1 MPKCSASNP
10 WYALSSPEVLG
21 CELPMSNSDETLFS
35 YGKNTHIANHPFD
48 GTRLSLE
55 SPREAACFFCQKIF
69 HSLHMKNGPRW
80 FASNRRPKLLLA
92 VRNLPHFIM
101 ITSHIH
107 PLSLD
112 GCFSFEEIT
121 GCQMRASG
129 GGGEEGG
136 WDEFLGFSLQD
147 DNVTQF
153 RGDAFSK
160 GCWCSLFRY
169 STIS

>member
-1 MPKCSASNP
+1 MESIMFGFHFVFGWVGGGDAKMLCIQSMICANF
-10 WYALSSPEVLG
+10 SPEVLG
-21 CELPMSNSDETLFS
+21 CELPMSNSDETLFFH
-35 YGKNTHIANHPFD
+35 GKNTHIANHPFD
-48 GTRLSLE
+48 GTPCLSLE
-55 SPREAACFFCQKIF
+55 SPREAACFLCQKKN

-112 GCFSFEEIT
+112 GCFSFEETT

-136 WDEFLGFSLQD
+136 WDEF
-147 DNVTQF
+147 
-153 RGDAFSK
+153 
-160 GCWCSLFRY
+160 
-169 STIS
+169 